1 MIIAVLWLGTPQARD
16 GRDGWLR
23 VGSAL
28 PIVTALLLLG
38 TKRLTSFYTFK
49 GLRDVKKE
57 YQTTLQAP
65 IFDPNSTG
73 SRDLQYQIVKA
84 RAVAWEAIDRRL
96 AKLGE
101 GRWSATV
108 LGVMSRLA
116 YYVPIGHRFLWWWTL
131 FVGIGAVLNSST
143 GKAQLQFSDVITDV
157 MRALLIALVANIATN
172 IIRELLVLRSQY
184 AATADD
190 VRGIDQAL
198 QRHARTLEDT
208 VRKIKTSVFDVNATR
223 SINFLGSTLE
233 EFHKRLKGAPSG
245 ETSDLEQQYFLNYTN
260 ALAQNAADLLC
271 IYDEWPIEQR
281 LFGAAAL
288 TSIIE
293 EQRPTEGRHLVRL
306 STLAKIAEEICR
318 AVDKLAQTGGNH
330 LLQIHALVAISPQR
344 FLNKGQGIG
353 PGTGS
358 NPFICGHRNFE
369 NYLEYFADRAQCNRW
384 AGSQDA
390 AHFHVETYR
399 YFLSIAD
406 DNNDDMSSN
415 PDARRLCAEFNALRA
430 RTVQEELVLVVD
442 VEPRV
447 PMSSSP
453 GSHNDLRT
461 LARRE
466 SLTGQPGQT
475 RYTVRRRGPNDSSA
489 ETVGSVLSRFYHRP
503 GQCKILEV
511 RASEAINWLQD
522 ERTSKPKDY
531 FAVAMEGR
539 WMFCL
544 RSLYDSDLDVADVE
558 ICRADSDLPGDGTTR
573 WTELVAELNRLFRR
587 DVPGG
592 LGNAHD
598 IESYRLEEGALSA
611 VEEGPLSGT
620 DHTGS
625 VE

>member
-1 MIIAVLWLGTPQARD
+1 M
-16 GRDGWLR
+16 
-23 VGSAL
+23 
-28 PIVTALLLLG
+28 
-38 TKRLTSFYTFK
+38 
-49 GLRDVKKE
+49 
-57 YQTTLQAP
+57 QAP